1 MLVAGITQSN
11 ASRNRN
17 LRDHSPQVIQEASIE
32 EPADAGSFFDQ
43 TKVETYFCLVW
54 SGRNHRRSRMI
65 SGGTQTRWGFEFAS

>member
-32 EPADAGSFFDQ
+32 KPADAGSFFDHP
-43 TKVETYFCLVW
+43 KVKTYFWVDWL
-54 SGRNHRRSRMI
+54 GRNHRQSRMI
-65 SGGTQTRWGFEFAS
+65 SEGDANPMGF